1 MKIICKNENINSGY
15 VGIHG
20 ELEHCI
26 FQYSENRSVF
36 KTFCNFCFES
46 QSKIGLKIDY
56 AQDISDK
63 LQEIAFYCTILKVLS
78 L

>member
-1 MKIICKNENINSGY
+1 M
-15 VGIHG
+15 HG

-46 QSKIGLKIDY
+46 QSKNRLCPRYFGQARVD
-56 AQDISDK
+56 
-63 LQEIAFYCTILKVLS
+63 LQEIAFYCTTLKV
-78 L
+78 